1 MSQARQARI
10 VEAAA
15 VGLFFIQALRAV
27 ISALFGILYDY
38 GFEGSVNAWSVGAVG
53 LMAVAFLAPLFSP
66 RKHTA
71 FALTGAALL
80 ALAARPVLNVNELM
94 PRYWAGLVVLAA
106 SGMYLAA
113 LIRSAPDIVAPSLIV
128 ALVLDQVLRAL
139 GNTYDLSIRPDFLST
154 QIAVSLT
161 LALLALWLFGRR
173 ESPALSG
180 KLSVTGGLAV
190 GASLFTLTSLLT
202 LPNTIARWSDFEY
215 TAIAPV
221 LIAVTCMPLLPS
233 IRNAMR
239 QLQSRRSKAGLLALL
254 LVGLVIGYQRWGIW
268 SALGLL
274 AACAVTLLCLIRA
287 IAPQGGKPDR
297 TGLGLTLGLLLLLA
311 FNLALA
317 FSFTYPYTLRLMQ
330 GMGLPVYLVAG
341 LVTAWL
347 LFSPAASFPIVD
359 EQPTP
364 NFEQTRVLALLAVV
378 IDMAAT
384 LPIGVGNSGNVANIT
399 AVTYTIRYGFDN
411 RWRYAL
417 EDITRAIEQS
427 GADVVTLQEVD
438 TGRLTSLGTD
448 DVYYLARRLNMHS
461 YYLPAVGR
469 LTGIAVL
476 SRLPIVQAEGRLI
489 TSQQEQTGIVH
500 AQLAA
505 AGRDLHV
512 YSTWLGI
519 RGEDTQRQIAEAVS
533 IIGANSP
540 AVLGGAFNTEPGNS
554 AYAAINDAGFD
565 FAAFGLGAP
574 SPHVQSRDPVPHTDY
589 VWLRG
594 LNSQRGWLPR
604 IPPTNHKMVAVKFAV
619 P

>member
-38 GFEGSVNAWSVGAVG
+38 GFEGSVNARSVGAVG
-53 LMAVAFLAPLFSP
+53 LMAVAFPAPLFSP

-113 LIRSAPDIVAPSLIV
+113 LIRRAPDIVAPSLIV

-154 QIAVSLT
+154 QVAVSLT
-161 LALLALWLFGRR
+161 LALLALWLFRR
-173 ESPALSG
+173 RGSPAPSG
-180 KLSVTGGLAV
+180 KSSVTGGLAV
-190 GASLFTLTSLLT
+190 GAGLFTLTSLLT
-202 LPNTIARWSDFEY
+202 LPNAIARWSDFEY

-221 LIAVTCMPLLPS
+221 LIAVTCTPLLPP
-233 IRNAMR
+233 IRNAAR
-239 QLQSRRSKAGLLALL
+239 QLQSRRSKAGLLILL
-254 LVGLVIGYQRWGIW
+254 LVGLVIGYRRWGIW

-274 AACAVTLLCLIRA
+274 AACSVTLCLTRA
-287 IAPQGGKPDR
+287 VAPQDGKPDR

-317 FSFTYPYTLRLMQ
+317 FSFTYPYALRLMQ
-330 GMGLPVYLVAG
+330 RMGLPVYLVAG
-341 LVTAWL
+341 WVTAWR

-359 EQPTP
+359 EQPMP

-378 IDMAAT
+378 IVMAAT
-384 LPIGVGNSGNVANIT
+384 FPISVGDHGNVANIT

-417 EDITRAIEQS
+417 EDITPAIEQS

-438 TGRLTSLGTD
+438 TRRPTSLGTD

-461 YYLPAVGR
+461 YYLPTVER

-505 AGRDLHV
+505 
-512 YSTWLGI
+512 
-519 RGEDTQRQIAEAVS
+519 
-533 IIGANSP
+533 
-540 AVLGGAFNTEPGNS
+540 
-554 AYAAINDAGFD
+554 INDAGFD

-574 SPHVQSRDPVPHTDY
+574 SPHVQSRDPVPHTD
-589 VWLRG
+589 
-594 LNSQRGWLPR
+594 
-604 IPPTNHKMVAVKFAV
+604 
-619 P
+619 

>member
-53 LMAVAFLAPLFSP
+53 LMAVAFLAPLLSP
-66 RKHTA
+66 RKHIA
-71 FALTGAALL
+71 FALTGAALVTF
-80 ALAARPVLNVNELM
+80 ATRPVLNVNELM
-94 PRYWAGLVVLAA
+94 PRYWAGLIVLAA
-106 SGMYLAA
+106 GGVYLAA
-113 LIRSAPDIVAPSLIV
+113 LIRNTPNIVAPSLIV

-139 GNTYDLSIRPDFLST
+139 GNTYDLGIRPDFLAT
-154 QIAVSLT
+154 QIAISLG
-161 LALLALWLFGRR
+161 LVLLAFWIFSKR
-173 ESPALSG
+173 ESPAPSG
-180 KLSVTGGLAV
+180 QLSVTGGLAV
-190 GASLFTLTSLLT
+190 GAALFVLTSLLA
-202 LPNTIARWSDFEY
+202 LPNAIARWSDFEY
-215 TAIAPV
+215 TAIAPM
-221 LIAVTCMPLLPS
+221 LIAVTCIPLLPP
-233 IRNAMR
+233 IRDAAQ
-239 QLQSRRSKAGLLALL
+239 QLQSRQSRVGLLGLL
-254 LVGLVIGYQRWGIW
+254 LIGLVIGYQRWEIW

-274 AACAVTLLCLIRA
+274 AACMATLVCLMRA
-287 IAPQGGKPDR
+287 IAPHDEKPDR

-311 FNLALA
+311 LNLALA
-317 FSFTYPYTLRLMQ
+317 FSFTYPYTLPLMR
-330 GMGLPVYLVAG
+330 GMGLPVYLAAGCIMAWPLFASAVA
-341 LVTAWL
+341 
-347 LFSPAASFPIVD
+347 FPAVGG
-359 EQPTP
+359 QPTP
-364 NFEQTRVLALLAVV
+364 SFEQTRVLALLAIV
-378 IDMAAT
+378 IVLAST
-384 LPIGVGNSGNVANIT
+384 LPISMSNHSNADRVT
-399 AVTYTIRYGFDN
+399 AVTYTIRYGYDN
-411 RWRYAL
+411 RWHYAL
-417 EDITRAIEQS
+417 EDIARAIEQS

-438 TGRLTSLGTD
+438 AGRLTSLGTD
-448 DVYYLARRLNMHS
+448 DVYYLARRLNMRS
-461 YYLPAVGR
+461 YYLPTVER

-519 RGEDTQRQIAEAVS
+519 RGEDTQLQISEAIG

-540 AVLGGAFNTEPGNS
+540 TVLGGAFNTELGSS
-554 AYAAINDAGFD
+554 AYTAINEAGFD

-574 SPHVQSRDPVPHTDY
+574 SPYVKSRDPVPHTDY

-594 LNSQRGWLPR
+594 LNSQRGWLPH
-604 IPPTNHKMVAVKFAV
+604 IPPTNHKMVAVEFTL

>member
-53 LMAVAFLAPLFSP
+53 LMAVAFLAPLLFP
-66 RKHTA
+66 RRHA
-71 FALTGAALL
+71 VFALTGAALFVF
-80 ALAARPVLNVNELM
+80 AARPVLNVNELM
-94 PRYWAGLVVLAA
+94 PRYWAGLIVLAA
-106 SGMYLAA
+106 GGCYLAA
-113 LIRSAPDIVAPSLIV
+113 LIRSTPDIVAPSLIA

-154 QIAVSLT
+154 QIAISLA
-161 LALLALWLFGRR
+161 LVLLALWVFGKR
-173 ESPALSG
+173 ESPAPSG
-180 KLSVTGGLAV
+180 QLSVTSGLAV
-190 GASLFTLTSLLT
+190 GAALFVLTSLLT
-202 LPNTIARWSDFEY
+202 LPNAMARWSDFEY

-221 LIAVTCMPLLPS
+221 LIAVTCTPLLPPM
-233 IRNAMR
+233 RNAAR

-254 LVGLVIGYQRWGIW
+254 LIGLVIGYQRWGIW

-274 AACAVTLLCLIRA
+274 AACMVTLVCLMRA
-287 IAPQGGKPDR
+287 TAPHEKTDR
-297 TGLGLTLGLLLLLA
+297 TGLGLTLGLLLLLVLNIA
-311 FNLALA
+311 LAL
-317 FSFTYPYTLRLMQ
+317 SFTYPYTLRLMQ

-341 LVTAWL
+341 CVMAWP
-347 LFSPAASFPIVD
+347 LFAPAVPFPAVG

-364 NFEQTRVLALLAVV
+364 SFEPTRVLALLAIV
-378 IDMAAT
+378 IVLAST
-384 LPIGVGNSGNVANIT
+384 LPICMGNTSNADNVT
-399 AVTYTIRYGFDN
+399 AVTYTIRYGYDN
-411 RWRYAL
+411 RWHYAL
-417 EDITRAIEQS
+417 EDMARAIEQS

-438 TGRLTSLGTD
+438 TGRLSSLGAD

-461 YYLPAVGR
+461 YYLPTVER

-476 SRLPIVQAEGRLI
+476 SRLPMVQAEGRLI
-489 TSQQEQTGIVH
+489 TSQQEQTGIIH

-519 RGEDTQRQIAEAVS
+519 RGEDTQRQISEAIG
-533 IIGANSP
+533 IIGANAP
-540 AVLGGAFNTEPGNS
+540 TVLGGAFNTELGSS
-554 AYAAINDAGFD
+554 AYAAINAAGFD

-604 IPPTNHKMVAVKFAV
+604 IPPTNHKMVAVKFTL

>member
-1 MSQARQARI
+1 MSQARQAHI

-53 LMAVAFLAPLFSP
+53 LMAVAFLAPLLSP
-66 RKHTA
+66 RKHTV
-71 FALTGAALL
+71 FVLTGAALL
-80 ALAARPVLNVNELM
+80 AFAARPILNVNELM
-94 PRYWAGLVVLAA
+94 PRYWAGLIVLAA
-106 SGMYLAA
+106 GGMYLAA

-128 ALVLDQVLRAL
+128 ALMLDQVLRAL
-139 GNTYDLSIRPDFLST
+139 GDTYDLSIRPDFLST
-154 QIAVSLT
+154 QIAISLA
-161 LALLALWLFGRR
+161 LVLLALWLFRRR
-173 ESPALSG
+173 ESLAPSG

-190 GASLFTLTSLLT
+190 GAGLFALTSLLT
-202 LPNTIARWSDFEY
+202 LPNAIARWSDFEY

-221 LIAVTCMPLLPS
+221 LIAVTCTPLLPP
-233 IRNAMR
+233 IRNAAR
-239 QLQSRRSKAGLLALL
+239 RLQNRRSKAGVLALL

-274 AACAVTLLCLIRA
+274 AACAVILLCLTRA
-287 IAPQGGKPDR
+287 IAPHDGKPDR
-297 TGLGLTLGLLLLLA
+297 TGLGLTLGLLLILA

-341 LVTAWL
+341 LVTAWQ
-347 LFSPAASFPIVD
+347 LFSPAAPFPTVD
-359 EQPTP
+359 ERPTP

-378 IDMAAT
+378 IVMAAT
-384 LPIGVGNSGNVANIT
+384 LPVGMGNHGNVANVT

-417 EDITRAIEQS
+417 EDMARAIEQS

-448 DVYYLARRLNMHS
+448 DVTYLARRLNMHS
-461 YYLPAVGR
+461 YYLPTVER

-476 SRLPIVQAEGRLI
+476 SRLPFVQAEGRLI

-512 YSTWLGI
+512 YGTWLGI
-519 RGEDTQRQIAEAVS
+519 RGEDTQQQIAETIG
-533 IIGANSP
+533 IIGTNSP
-540 AVLGGAFNTEPGNS
+540 TVLGGAFNTEPGSS

-565 FAAFGLGAP
+565 FAAFGLGTP
-574 SPHVQSRDPVPHTDY
+574 SPYIQSRAPVPNTSY

-594 LNSQRGWLPR
+594 LDSQRGWLPR
-604 IPPTNHKMVAVKFAV
+604 IPPTNHKMVAVRFAV